1 MNFEIEYGIDDISK
15 IVKEVISRI
24 PSKSFVFLKGQMGA
38 GKTTL
43 TKEILKQLGVK
54 QTVTSP
60 TFTFVN
66 EYQSDSNIFY
76 HIDCYR
82 IKNIE
87 EAISMGLS
95 EVLESDSWRFVEW
108 AENIAELL
116 PENKVKIILEN
127 LELDNR
133 RLTLFTN

>member
-1 MNFEIEYGIDDISK
+1 MNFVIDYGIEDISK
-15 IVKEVISRI
+15 IVEEVISRI

-76 HIDCYR
+76 HIFPFLLLLFCHFQILLYYILYR
-82 IKNIE
+82 
-87 EAISMGLS
+87 
-95 EVLESDSWRFVEW
+95 
-108 AENIAELL
+108 
-116 PENKVKIILEN
+116 
-127 LELDNR
+127 
-133 RLTLFTN
+133 